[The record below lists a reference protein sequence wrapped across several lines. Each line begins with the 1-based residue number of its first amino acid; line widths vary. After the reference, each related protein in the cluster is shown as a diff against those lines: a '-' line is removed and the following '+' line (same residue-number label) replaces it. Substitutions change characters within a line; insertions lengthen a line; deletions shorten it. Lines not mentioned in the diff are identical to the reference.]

1 VGTAAHIG
9 GKAQEYGAVAADK
22 AQEYGSIAA
31 DKTKEAAAKAKD
43 SVPKL
48 DLGGSS
54 SEAKTA

>member
-1 VGTAAHIG
+1 M
-9 GKAQEYGAVAADK
+9 AVLY
-22 AQEYGSIAA
+22 E
-31 DKTKEAAAKAKD
+31 AKACANVVLLISGQHVDHSQASLQAAVKAKE